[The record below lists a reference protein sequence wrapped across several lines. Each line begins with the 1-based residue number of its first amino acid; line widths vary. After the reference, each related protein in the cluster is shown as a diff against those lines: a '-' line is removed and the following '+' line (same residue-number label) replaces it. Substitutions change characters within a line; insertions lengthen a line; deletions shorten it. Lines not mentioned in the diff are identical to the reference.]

1 MLTAGGW
8 LAVPARS
15 VTGRGGVG
23 ASTGCRLAV
32 HARPFQYRL
41 NAGSLWSGYQPGSRD
56 SPAMPVLSADAYRT
70 PRSGGGTAGSGQYGE
85 GFDGLAQASPVA
97 EGHVARDQG
106 QDPTPKLPFPR
117 REPDVASGVEW

>member
-8 LAVPARS
+8 LALLAGS

-23 ASTGCRLAV
+23 ASTGWRLAV

-70 PRSGGGTAGSGQYGE
+70 PRSGGGTAGSGQCGE

-97 EGHVARDQG
+97 EGHVAGHQG
-106 QDPTPKLPFPR
+106 EDPMPKLLVPR
-117 REPDVASGVEW
+117 SEPEVACGVE